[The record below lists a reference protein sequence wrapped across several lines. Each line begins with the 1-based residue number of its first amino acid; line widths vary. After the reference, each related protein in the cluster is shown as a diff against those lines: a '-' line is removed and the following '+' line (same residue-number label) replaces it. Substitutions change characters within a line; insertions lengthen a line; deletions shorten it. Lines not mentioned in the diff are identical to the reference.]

1 MTEGSLTKASRPCW
15 LTLVA
20 AVVALLVFANRVS
33 SQGASS
39 LDWNAWPWMDAQ
51 IPSAV
56 QLSASV
62 VPIDSGRDFQGI
74 LIFHNSGRDSVR
86 VLFGSCSF
94 GLRLY
99 RDSLQHAPPL
109 WDNRP
114 APNAD
119 CTLEGHVLM
128 LGPDERREYVVRFI
142 RDVFARPPLPGRC
155 AATITW
161 RQSKAAP
168 IRDVVAGNL
177 VIR

>member
-1 MTEGSLTKASRPCW
+1 LRRIA
-15 LTLVA
+15 LA
-20 AVVALLVFANRVS
+20 AVIGLAALANR
-33 SQGASS
+33 ASAQAS
-39 LDWNAWPWMDAQ
+39 GRPDWNAWPWMDAR
-51 IPSAV
+51 IPPPV

-86 VLFGSCSF
+86 VMFGSCSF

-99 RDSLQHAPPL
+99 RDSLLHTPPL

-128 LGPDERREYVVRFI
+128 LGPDERREHVVWFAHSVVARAPPAGRYSATI
-142 RDVFARPPLPGRC
+142 VWRPSTAAPVRDVA
-155 AATITW
+155 
-161 RQSKAAP
+161 
-168 IRDVVAGNL
+168 AGNV